1 MENILNAFPRNAW
14 GLLCC
19 LQKGCLFLYP
29 LAIGLWASGTAAQE
43 RAGFPADT
51 VQPVQL
57 QEVMV
62 VSGRSPSQKADKP
75 LATIDHYLA
84 QSLSLDMVRRGT
96 YAWEP
101 YLNGMASERSVTT
114 IDGMRIYAA
123 CTDRMDPVTSYIE
136 VTNLE
141 EAVITSGQHGATGG
155 ATIAGGLDLRR
166 KKSYFGEKEF
176 RGTVLGGFESNNR
189 QKIAGAD
196 FSYRSQKLYADI
208 DLMYRDAG
216 NYTSGSGRELLYSQ
230 FTKYNVSAIT
240 GYKISEHQQLEAS
253 VIYDHAVDVGYPAL
267 PMDVSSAKAVI
278 GSMVYIRHHLSDVV
292 QRWESKVY
300 YNSIAHMMDDT
311 KRPDVPV
318 RMDMPG
324 WSRTAGLYS
333 VINGISG
340 NHRWKANVSAHHN
353 KSRAEMTMFS
363 NTPAENDMF
372 MLTWPGVQTNYSDIS
387 LEDAIIT
394 GRNTDVTL
402 TAGAAVHNNIVAERF
417 GLQSLQ
423 IFYPRM
429 EKSRTRML
437 PRLAASIRHSR
448 EAFSY
453 VAGLSYGERAP
464 GVSEGY
470 GFYLFNSFDRFDYI
484 GNPLMKN
491 EKSAA
496 IDAAVSYDA
505 PGFRLKLSGNYFHLF
520 DYIIGRPDASL
531 SAMTIGAAGVKVY
544 GQLPQAGIANLSAE
558 MGYDFSERWKSSASV
573 SYRRGS
579 GDGVGD
585 LPLMQP
591 FAYRAGL
598 GYLLSSFTAKL
609 DISGAASQHRFNPA
623 FGETALPAYCILNV
637 GVTKAFSWDNGS
649 LLLKGGIENLFDT
662 EYTTFADWN
671 RLPRMGRNF
680 FINISYNF

>member
-267 PMDVSSAKAVI
+267 PMDVSSAKAAQAVLAKIAATLPDDSEQHLLHAISHIYRPAGRYGAYSCLPAIRQACWDEYEIEI
-278 GSMVYIRHHLSDVV
+278 GYRDQAGVASQRLIRPLAIMYSERVLTILAWCCLRDDFRMFRVD
-292 QRWESKVY
+292 RIES
-300 YNSIAHMMDDT
+300 
-311 KRPDVPV
+311 
-318 RMDMPG
+318 
-324 WSRTAGLYS
+324 
-333 VINGISG
+333 
-340 NHRWKANVSAHHN
+340 
-353 KSRAEMTMFS
+353 
-363 NTPAENDMF
+363 
-372 MLTWPGVQTNYSDIS
+372 
-387 LEDAIIT
+387 
-394 GRNTDVTL
+394 
-402 TAGAAVHNNIVAERF
+402 
-417 GLQSLQ
+417 
-423 IFYPRM
+423 
-429 EKSRTRML
+429 
-437 PRLAASIRHSR
+437 
-448 EAFSY
+448 
-453 VAGLSYGERAP
+453 
-464 GVSEGY
+464 
-470 GFYLFNSFDRFDYI
+470 
-484 GNPLMKN
+484 
-491 EKSAA
+491 
-496 IDAAVSYDA
+496 
-505 PGFRLKLSGNYFHLF
+505 LSGRGASF
-520 DYIIGRPDASL
+520 RPQRASL
-531 SAMTIGAAGVKVY
+531 LRDYLVRLRDENSA
-544 GQLPQAGIANLSAE
+544 
-558 MGYDFSERWKSSASV
+558 
-573 SYRRGS
+573 
-579 GDGVGD
+579 
-585 LPLMQP
+585 
-591 FAYRAGL
+591 
-598 GYLLSSFTAKL
+598 
-609 DISGAASQHRFNPA
+609 
-623 FGETALPAYCILNV
+623 
-637 GVTKAFSWDNGS
+637 
-649 LLLKGGIENLFDT
+649 
-662 EYTTFADWN
+662 
-671 RLPRMGRNF
+671 
-680 FINISYNF
+680 